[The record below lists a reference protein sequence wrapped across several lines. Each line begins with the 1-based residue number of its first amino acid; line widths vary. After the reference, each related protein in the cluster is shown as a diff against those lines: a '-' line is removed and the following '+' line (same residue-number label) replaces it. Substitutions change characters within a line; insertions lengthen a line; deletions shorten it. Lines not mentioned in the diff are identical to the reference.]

1 MRKRGLIGT
10 AAGLAGTVLAAD
22 ARDRRRIAR
31 DPAADR
37 LFTAPVGTQRTVT
50 GAGGVPINVETYG
63 PEDAPPVVLAHG
75 WTCALRFWRL
85 QVHDLMAD
93 HHVIAYDQ
101 RGHGRSGAPDDGD
114 WSLATIGQDLHAVLD
129 ACAGDRKAL
138 IAGHSLGA
146 MTIAAW
152 AEQYPDEVADRAAA
166 AALVNTGLGDL
177 ISESL
182 LIRTPDAM
190 GAVRQAIGGA
200 VLMAPAPLP
209 PRPDPITH
217 RAIKAIAMSKTASPA
232 EVRFCEDMVLKCKPR
247 VRAGCGRELRAMDL
261 REAAASISVPTL
273 VIAGGADLLT
283 PIVHARQMEDVL
295 PHGLGT
301 LELEGSGHMGPV
313 ERGPEV
319 NAALRELSRN
329 YLSNAAAAP
338 AAR

>member
-1 MRKRGLIGT
+1 VHPASGGQVLPARPSVPDRPPSTIESVATSDGL
-10 AAGLAGTVLAAD
+10 
-22 ARDRRRIAR
+22 
-31 DPAADR
+31 R
-37 LFTAPVGTQRTVT
+37 LHAEAF
-50 GAGGVPINVETYG
+50 G
-63 PEDAPPVVLAHG
+63 PRDAPTIVLAHG
-75 WTCALRFWRL
+75 ITCALRAWHG
-85 QVHDLMAD
+85 QIKDLAGD
-93 HHVIAYDQ
+93 YRVIAYDQ